1 MTVTLITRDVDFEV
15 DGERQGY
22 LHMLP
27 LVQHSPY
34 TNTPFLF
41 TGRGV

>member
-15 DGERQGY
+15 GGKQQGY
-22 LHMLP
+22 LNMLP

-34 TNTPFLF
+34 ANIPFLL